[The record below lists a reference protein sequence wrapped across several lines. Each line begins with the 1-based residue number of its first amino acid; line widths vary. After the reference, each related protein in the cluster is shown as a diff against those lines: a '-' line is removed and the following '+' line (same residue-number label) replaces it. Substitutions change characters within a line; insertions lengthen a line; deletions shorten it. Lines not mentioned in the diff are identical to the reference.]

1 MKPVI
6 DFEAMRNVDIRTVD
20 PATLVDSR
28 NVVVNTGLPFYER
41 ALDYIEQIGNPYC
54 YRYGDIIVKIS
65 HSQTSTA
72 SLTDCI
78 EELLRSFL

>member
-1 MKPVI
+1 LKPLI
-6 DFEAMRNVDIRTVD
+6 DFEAMRNVDVRTVD

-28 NVVVNTGLPFYER
+28 NVVVNANLPFLER

-54 YRYGDIIVKIS
+54 YLYGGIVVKIS
-65 HSQTSTA
+65 HSETSTS

-78 EELLRSFL
+78 EELIRSFL